1 MAGIKNVFG
10 GAAVNDNRGF
20 TTVDAVK
27 EAFSILEAG
36 DCNIVDTAT
45 LYGKSEEFLGKAGVA
60 GKFTVDTK
68 HIGGFKPGNATKE
81 NAIADA
87 ENSRK
92 MLGCT
97 VDIWYIHAPD
107 SDVPIEETL
116 EGVNEVYKSGFF
128 KRFGLSN
135 YKAEDVE
142 KVYNVC
148 KEKGYPL
155 PQVYQGNYSPV
166 ARKQEELLFP
176 TLRKLGMSFYAYSP
190 IAGGFLTKTKQ
201 DVEDGKGRF
210 DTSTPIGQMYAGM
223 YSKPSYLDA
232 LEQWESIAKDEG
244 VTRAELAYRWVKYN
258 SPLKPELGDAIII
271 GASSA
276 QQLKETLG
284 SINKGPL
291 SQKAVKAIDGV
302 WDTIK
307 HEAPLDNYH
316 K

>member
-1 MAGIKNVFG
+1 M
-10 GAAVNDNRGF
+10 NDNRGF